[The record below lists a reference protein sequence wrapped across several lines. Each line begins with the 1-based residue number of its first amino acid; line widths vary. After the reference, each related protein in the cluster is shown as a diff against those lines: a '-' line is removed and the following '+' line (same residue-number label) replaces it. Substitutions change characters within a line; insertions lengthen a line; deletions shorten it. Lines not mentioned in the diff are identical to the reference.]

1 MALLRT
7 SNPALRPKTFESV
20 QSGVDAALAMT
31 LQGTV
36 NKTAFLLILV
46 ALSATFTW
54 NTYRTDPSAAA
65 LWLLL
70 GLIGGFIVAMVTVIK
85 KEWAVV
91 TAPIYAVLEGLLLGA
106 LSATFEASYPGIA
119 IQAVGLTIGTLL
131 AMLIAYTSGLVKATQ
146 KFKMGVVAATGG
158 IALLYLATQ
167 GLGFFGVQVPYI
179 YGNGAVGI
187 LFSLFVVVIAA
198 LNLVLDFDL
207 IESGVA
213 SGAPK
218 FMEWYCAFGLIVTLV
233 WLYLEMLRLLAKLRR
248 R

>member
-7 SNPALRPKTFESV
+7 ANPALRPKAFDSV
-20 QSGVDAALAMT
+20 RTDADAALAMT

-36 NKTAFLLILV
+36 NKTGILLTLTAI
-46 ALSATFTW
+46 SAAYTW
-54 NTYRTDPSAAA
+54 NTYHTNPSAA
-65 LWLLL
+65 LSWLFV
-70 GLIGGFIVAMVTVIK
+70 GLIGGFIVAMVTVFK

-106 LSATFEASYPGIA
+106 LSATFEASYPGVA
-119 IQAVGLTIGTLL
+119 IQAVGLTFGTLL
-131 AMLIAYTSGLVKATQ
+131 ALLIAYTSGLVKATA
-146 KFKMGVVAATGG
+146 KFKLGVIAATGG
-158 IALLYLATQ
+158 IALVYLATL

-179 YGNGAVGI
+179 YGSGTVGI

-207 IESGVA
+207 IETGVA

-218 FMEWYCAFGLIVTLV
+218 FMEWYCAFGLLVTLV
-233 WLYLEMLRLLAKLRR
+233 WLYIEILRLLVKLRR

>member
-7 SNPALRPKTFESV
+7 ANPALRPKTFDSV
-20 QSGVDAALAMT
+20 QAGTDAALAMT

-36 NKTAFLLILV
+36 NKTGILLTLV
-46 ALSATFTW
+46 AISAAYTW
-54 NTYRTDPSAAA
+54 NLYRTNPSAAVA
-65 LWLLL
+65 WLLL
-70 GLIGGFIVAMVTVIK
+70 GLIGGFIVAMVTVFK
-85 KEWAVV
+85 KPWAIV

-106 LSATFEASYPGIA
+106 LSATFEASYPGLA

-131 AMLIAYTSGLVKATQ
+131 AMLMAYTSGLVKATQ
-146 KFKMGVVAATGG
+146 NFKMGVVAATGG
-158 IALLYLATQ
+158 IALLYLATLA
-167 GLGFFGVQVPYI
+167 LGFFGVHVPYI
-179 YGNGAVGI
+179 YENGPVGI

-213 SGAPK
+213 GGAPK
-218 FMEWYCAFGLIVTLV
+218 YMEWYCAFGLLVTLV
-233 WLYLEMLRLLAKLRR
+233 WLYIEMLRLLAKLRR